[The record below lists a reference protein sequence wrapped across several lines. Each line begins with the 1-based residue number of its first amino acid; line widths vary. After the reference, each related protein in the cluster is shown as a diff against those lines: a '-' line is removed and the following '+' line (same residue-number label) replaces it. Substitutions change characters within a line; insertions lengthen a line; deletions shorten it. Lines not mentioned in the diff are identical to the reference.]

1 MKASLFAALACSA
14 SLAATIAAA
23 EGSLNLYNYSGYIS
37 EDMVKKFEEKY
48 DVKVTSDSYD
58 SEETLLAKL
67 KLGGAGYD
75 FAVGSQAILPIIIA
89 EGLAENIGA
98 SAMPGYANVI
108 PDLQKPE
115 WDPTG
120 EYSIPYQ
127 WGTTNFAIDT
137 AIVPATDSLK
147 TLYEPDAALAGKINM
162 LDSSSE
168 VIAQASIYLG
178 VPQCSEDPDEMQKVA
193 DLLTAQKPAVRSYSS
208 KAGAIR
214 DQLVAGE
221 IAMSPLFSGSTM
233 RGRELKPSIA
243 YVYPKEG
250 SLAWVDS
257 AFVPKGAQ
265 NLENAK
271 LFIAFL
277 LEAENAA
284 MNTNF
289 LKYPSGIAGA
299 EAFYDAAIKD
309 APEMAT
315 PASSPLVFKQA
326 CGEAAVKLQDLVW
339 TNLMK

>member
-1 MKASLFAALACSA
+1 MKTTLSAALACTV
-14 SLAATIAAA
+14 SLAATVAAA
-23 EGSLNLYNYSGYIS
+23 EGSLNIYNFSGYIS
-37 EDMVKKFEEKY
+37 PDLIKKFEEKY

-67 KLGGAGYD
+67 KMGGAGYD
-75 FAVGSQAILPIIIA
+75 FAVGSQATLPIIIA

-98 SAMPGYANVI
+98 SAMPGYANVM
-108 PDLQKPE
+108 PELQKPE

-120 EYSIPYQ
+120 EYSVPYQ
-127 WGTTNFAIDT
+127 WGTLNFAIDT

-147 TLYEPDAALAGKINM
+147 TLFEPDAALAGTINM
-162 LDSSSE
+162 FDSSSE
-168 VIAQASIYLG
+168 VIALASLYLN

-193 DLLTAQKPAVRSYSS
+193 DLLAAQKPSVRSYSS

-221 IAMSPLFSGSTM
+221 IAMSILASGSTM

-250 SLAWVDS
+250 SLAWIDS
-257 AFVPKGAQ
+257 GFVPKGAK

-277 LEAENAA
+277 LEPENAA

-289 LKYPSGIAGA
+289 LKYGNGINGS
-299 EAFYDAAIKD
+299 EAFYDPSLKG
-309 APEMAT
+309 APEMT
-315 PASSPLVFKQA
+315 PPASSPLVFKPA
-326 CGEAAVKLQDLVW
+326 CSEAAVKLQDLVW

>member
-1 MKASLFAALACSA
+1 MKASLFAVLTCSA
-14 SLAATIAAA
+14 SLVAGAAA
-23 EGSLNLYNYSGYIS
+23 AQGNLNLYNYSGYIS
-37 EDMVKKFEEKY
+37 EDLVKKFEQKY

-58 SEETLLAKL
+58 TEETLLAKL

-75 FAVGSQAILPIIIA
+75 FAVGSQAIMPIIIA
-89 EGLAENIGA
+89 QGLAENIGA

-108 PDLQKPE
+108 PQLQKPE

-137 AIVPATDSLK
+137 AVVPASDSLK

-162 LDSSSE
+162 FDSSSE

-178 VPQCSEDPDEMQKVA
+178 IPQCSEDPDQMQKVA
-193 DLLTAQKPAVRSYSS
+193 DLLTAQKPSVRSYSS

-221 IAMSPLFSGSTM
+221 IAMSPLYSGSTM
-233 RGRELKPSIA
+233 RGRALKPTLA

-250 SLAWVDS
+250 SLAWVDN
-257 AFVPKGAQ
+257 AFVPKGAK

-277 LEAENAA
+277 LEPENAA

-289 LKYPSGIAGA
+289 LKYPSGIKGA
-299 EAFYDAAIKD
+299 EAFYDAEIKD
-309 APEMAT
+309 APEMT
-315 PASSPLVFKQA
+315 PPASSPLVFKKA
-326 CGEAAVKLQDLVW
+326 CGDAAVKLQDLVW